1 MTERLNLPVLPL
13 REFVLFPGVA
23 APIQAGKP
31 ATLRA
36 VEAALNSPDRLVFA
50 VSQREDLAV
59 VTPEALHT
67 IGTVARIGQ
76 VQRGFAGMQLLLSGE
91 YRGIAMR
98 ISEKDGYLHAIVREA
113 EEMLPL
119 NPQDAAFVGLFREA
133 RQRAAELGKKSGL
146 PEEVVHQV
154 LEGVSDPSR
163 FADLVA
169 AYTDVTP
176 AQRQMLLETLSVE
189 ERLRRVLVHV
199 QRQLKV
205 LEAQEDIKSRVQEE
219 LGDRQREMFLRE
231 QLKAI
236 QKELGEGDE
245 AGDVDELRDKLVK
258 LQLPPAVRKEVDRE
272 MARLKRA
279 GREGMEAQVI
289 RTYLE
294 TIAELPWNERSAE
307 SLSIPEA
314 ARILEQDH
322 YALGDVK
329 DRVLEFLAVRQ
340 LRQAAIEAR
349 KAEKIAAGNGA
360 ATGGEA
366 AGGESSGV
374 PGPASP
380 GSGPSDAA
388 VHTPTVA
395 AAPASPEAAAGEHG
409 AATAATPA
417 KASAGTG
424 GADGK
429 SGADVSP
436 GADPDADPADPKD
449 LPGNADD
456 KGAKGPILLFV
467 GPPGV
472 GKTSVAKSIARA
484 MGREYVRVSLGGVRD
499 EADIR
504 GHRRTYVGAMPG
516 RIIQGMK
523 QAGTKNPVFLLDEVD
538 KLGVSF
544 QGDPAAGLLEV
555 LDPAQNDTF
564 TDHYLGVPFDLSEVL
579 FIATANFI
587 QNIPGPLLD
596 RMEVVQF
603 AGYTE
608 QEKLIIAR
616 RFLVPRQVAE
626 NGLTPEQLIVTDAAI
641 AETVTSYT
649 REAGVRQLEREM
661 GRLAR
666 KVARRIAARE
676 IESAALDA
684 PAVRELLGRPK
695 VHPERAAGE
704 DAVGVATGMYYT
716 PTGGDIMFV
725 EAQTMRGKGELTLTG
740 QLGDVMKESARAAWS
755 YARSHA
761 LSLGIKDERFDR
773 DVHIHVPAGA
783 IPKDG
788 PSAGVTMATALVSAL
803 SERPARHDIA
813 MTGEITLSGRV
824 LPIGG
829 VKEKVLGAVRAGI
842 RTVLVPKDNEADLED
857 LPRDV
862 RDELEIHLAEDL
874 GEVLAL
880 TLRGASYKEGRLLFG
895 DLPLLGT
902 ATPPA
907 PAPSDTPAAA
917 LAGDAGLPTGFPYT
931 GGLH

>member
-36 VEAALNSPDRLVFA
+36 VEAAINSTDRLVFA
-50 VSQREDLAV
+50 VSQREDLPV

-98 ISEKDGYLHAIVREA
+98 ISEKDGYLHAVVREA

-119 NPQDAAFVGLFREA
+119 NTQDAAFVGLFREA

-146 PEEVVHQV
+146 PDDVVHQV
-154 LEGVSDPSR
+154 LEGVSDASR

-272 MARLKRA
+272 MNRLKRS

-294 TIAELPWNERSAE
+294 TISELPWNQRSVE

-349 KAEKIAAGNGA
+349 KAEARLAR
-360 ATGGEA
+360 
-366 AGGESSGV
+366 GESSD
-374 PGPASP
+374 
-380 GSGPSDAA
+380 SGD
-388 VHTPTVA
+388 TGDGD
-395 AAPASPEAAAGEHG
+395 AAAGSPSPKPK
-409 AATAATPA
+409 PA
-417 KASAGTG
+417 
-424 GADGK
+424 
-429 SGADVSP
+429 P
-436 GADPDADPADPKD
+436 ADPDTDPADPDD

-544 QGDPAAGLLEV
+544 QGDPAAALLEV

-666 KVARRIAARE
+666 KVARRIAAGE
-676 IESAALDA
+676 IQSTELGA

-704 DAVGVATGMYYT
+704 DAIGVATGMYYT

-773 DVHIHVPAGA
+773 DIHIHVPAGA

-813 MTGEITLSGRV
+813 MTGEVTLSGRV

-862 RDELEIHLAEDL
+862 RDELEIYLAEDL

-880 TLRGASYKEGRLLFG
+880 TLRGASFKEGRLLFG
-895 DLPLLGT
+895 DHPGT
-902 ATPPA
+902 GT
-907 PAPSDTPAAA
+907 PAPSETAAA
-917 LAGDAGLPTGFPYT
+917 LGAGAGLPYT
-931 GGLH
+931 GGPH